1 MRKPNWTEEQC
12 LLLAQL
18 VEEHKGILK
27 GKFGPGVTARGK
39 KQTWELIAQNI
50 NASIPLVVRTSEDC
64 EKRWYV
70 LQSKARGEIAA
81 HKRESSCTG
90 ECYTFFLNRWQLSQT
105 IIYKRGPLHC
115 FLGGGPPAKH
125 LSQVAQTVFNI
136 YGHSETSISGLKE
149 GTDSSMIQ
157 LVELQKWSF

>member
-1 MRKPNWTEEQC
+1 MESNKRRMRKPNWTEEQC

-50 NASIPLVVRTSEDC
+50 NASFPLVVRTSEDC

-81 HKRESSCTG
+81 HKRSHHAQVSAIPLS
-90 ECYTFFLNRWQLSQT
+90 FFF
-105 IIYKRGPLHC
+105 KPL
-115 FLGGGPPAKH
+115 A
-125 LSQVAQTVFNI
+125 V
-136 YGHSETSISGLKE
+136 ISNNY
-149 GTDSSMIQ
+149 M
-157 LVELQKWSF
+157 